1 MKKLW
6 SLLLALAMTLSVAAC
21 APANNTEEPQDTAVS
36 EETVSTYPL
45 TLTDQAGR
53 EVVIEEQP
61 QKLVS
66 AYYITTS
73 AMIALDLDDKL
84 VGIESKPQKRP
95 IYALS
100 APELLELPNVGTLK
114 EFDLEGCAA
123 LEPDLVIMPMKLKD
137 AAASLEELGVPVL
150 MVNPESQQ
158 SLTEMLTLIGAAAG
172 VPEKAAAL
180 NIYIESLET
189 SLNEWLA
196 EADTKPR
203 VYLAGNSSLL
213 STAGDAM
220 YQSNMIRLAAAEN
233 VAADITDT
241 YWAEIDYEQLLAWNP
256 EYIVLASDAEYTVD
270 DVLSDPNLADCT
282 AVAEGHV
289 VQLPSDVEA
298 WDSPVPSGILGAVW
312 LANVL
317 HPDLVTNDVY
327 QTYLKEYYDTFYQF
341 DYNEN
346 N

>member
-1 MKKLW
+1 MKKLL

-21 APANNTEEPQDTAVS
+21 APASTAEEPQDTAVA

-73 AMIALDLDDKL
+73 AMIALDLDDRL

-137 AAASLEELGVPVL
+137 AAASLEELGIPVL
-150 MVNPESQQ
+150 VVNPESQQ
-158 SLTEMLTLIGAAAG
+158 SLIEMLTLIGTAAG
-172 VPEKAAAL
+172 VPEKASAL
-180 NIYIESLET
+180 TDYIELLQANLTEM
-189 SLNEWLA
+189 LA
-196 EADTKPR
+196 EAETKPR

-220 YQSNMIRLAAAEN
+220 YQSNMIRLANAEN
-233 VAADITDT
+233 VAAEITDT

-270 DVLSDPNLADCT
+270 DVLNDPNLADCA

-289 VQLPSDVEA
+289 IQLPSDVEA

-312 LANVL
+312 LANQL
-317 HPDLVTNDVY
+317 HPDLVIDDACNSF
-327 QTYLKEYYDTFYQF
+327 LNEYYELFYQIN
-341 DYNEN
+341 YNEN